1 MSPAWHVAFATT
13 AHVAL
18 CINSTSMCVWIVTQS
33 LPCNSKPVL
42 MLCSADPGHLCCLL
56 SCASQGSPITL
67 TLRVFS
73 VSSVSNDAAF
83 SVYLTCAV
91 SFVQYGTIH
100 QIIIPRPGA
109 PSGVGKVIL
118 NFGDVTSAMAAQ
130 RVMNGRK
137 FAGRTVIATF
147 MTDDQLA
154 AGSLD

>member
-1 MSPAWHVAFATT
+1 MEE
-13 AHVAL
+13 L
-18 CINSTSMCVWIVTQS
+18 
-33 LPCNSKPVL
+33 
-42 MLCSADPGHLCCLL
+42 
-56 SCASQGSPITL
+56 
-67 TLRVFS
+67 
-73 VSSVSNDAAF
+73 SNDEE
-83 SVYLTCAV
+83 YNDIMEDMQEECAK
-91 SFVQYGTIH
+91 YGPIN

-109 PSGVGKVIL
+109 PTGVGKVIL

>member
-1 MSPAWHVAFATT
+1 MMPFHV
-13 AHVAL
+13 
-18 CINSTSMCVWIVTQS
+18 
-33 LPCNSKPVL
+33 
-42 MLCSADPGHLCCLL
+42 CC
-56 SCASQGSPITL
+56 AY
-67 TLRVFS
+67 
-73 VSSVSNDAAF
+73 N
-83 SVYLTCAV
+83 AV
-91 SFVQYGTIH
+91 CCVQYGAIH

>member
-1 MSPAWHVAFATT
+1 M
-13 AHVAL
+13 
-18 CINSTSMCVWIVTQS
+18 
-33 LPCNSKPVL
+33 
-42 MLCSADPGHLCCLL
+42 D
-56 SCASQGSPITL
+56 
-67 TLRVFS
+67 S
-73 VSSVSNDAAF
+73 VSLSRKEFANNLHV
-83 SVYLTCAV
+83 L
-91 SFVQYGTIH
+91 QYGPVR

-118 NFGDVTSAMAAQ
+118 NFEDVQSAMAAQ